1 LQLLVRQAPS
11 LHRAR
16 IGRMDPLVPS
26 FRRELR
32 ARAHSLHPVVSI
44 GQHGLTPSVIHE
56 IDVALLAHELVK
68 VRVFSDD
75 RNARTAMLEQV
86 CKALDCAAVQQI
98 GKLFVLWRARP
109 PSEGAA
115 PVQKFPRKRTPAPA
129 SSSSTAEL
137 RRRSAAHTT
146 GRTGK
151 GGAPAPLAEPARRA
165 RTPGKAPSGVPR
177 AAAPRRRR
185 GLG

>member
-1 LQLLVRQAPS
+1 
-11 LHRAR
+11 
-16 IGRMDPLVPS
+16 MDPLLPS

-44 GQHGLTPSVIHE
+44 GQHGLTASVTHE

-75 RNARTAMLEQV
+75 RAARTAMLEQV
-86 CKALDCAAVQQI
+86 CTALDCAAVQQI

-109 PSEGAA
+109 PSADEPPPVKRPRKQRPAAA
-115 PVQKFPRKRTPAPA
+115 PP
-129 SSSSTAEL
+129 SSAALS
-137 RRRSAAHTT
+137 RRRRATGTGTT
-146 GRTGK
+146 S
-151 GGAPAPLAEPARRA
+151 GARDTDRRA
-165 RTPGKAPSGVPR
+165 RAASVEAPKPRTPGKAPPGVPR

-185 GLG
+185 RGA

>member
-1 LQLLVRQAPS
+1 
-11 LHRAR
+11 
-16 IGRMDPLVPS
+16 MDPLLPS

-44 GQHGLTPSVIHE
+44 GQHGLTPAVIHE
-56 IDVALLAHELVK
+56 VDVALLAHELVK

-75 RNARTAMLEQV
+75 RSARTAMLEQI

-109 PSEGAA
+109 PSADEPA
-115 PVQKFPRKRTPAPA
+115 PAKRPPRKRPAVAPP
-129 SSSSTAEL
+129 SSTAL
-137 RRRSAAHTT
+137 SRRRRA
-146 GRTGK
+146 TGK
-151 GGAPAPLAEPARRA
+151 SAGGSDRGADRRA
-165 RTPGKAPSGVPR
+165 RAATVEAPKPRTPGKAPSGVPR

-185 GLG
+185 RGP

>member
-1 LQLLVRQAPS
+1 
-11 LHRAR
+11 
-16 IGRMDPLVPS
+16 MDPLLPS
-26 FRRELR
+26 FRRDLR

-44 GQHGLTPSVIHE
+44 GQHGLTPSVLHE

-75 RNARTAMLEQV
+75 RAARTAMLEQA

-109 PSEGAA
+109 PSADEPAPVKRPRKQRPAAAPPSSAALSRRRRATGMGATGGVRDTGRRARAA
-115 PVQKFPRKRTPAPA
+115 PVEAP
-129 SSSSTAEL
+129 
-137 RRRSAAHTT
+137 
-146 GRTGK
+146 K
-151 GGAPAPLAEPARRA
+151 P

-185 GLG
+185 RGA

>member
-1 LQLLVRQAPS
+1 
-11 LHRAR
+11 
-16 IGRMDPLVPS
+16 MDPLLPS

-75 RNARTAMLEQV
+75 RAARTAMLEQV
-86 CKALDCAAVQQI
+86 CTALGCAAVQQI
-98 GKLFVLWRARP
+98 GKLLVLWRARP
-109 PSEGAA
+109 PAADEPALVKRPRKQRPVAA
-115 PVQKFPRKRTPAPA
+115 PP
-129 SSSSTAEL
+129 SSTASA
-137 RRRSAAHTT
+137 RRRRAT
-146 GRTGK
+146 GA
-151 GGAPAPLAEPARRA
+151 GGARGIRDTDRRARGGSLEPPKA

-185 GLG
+185 RGA

>member
-1 LQLLVRQAPS
+1 
-11 LHRAR
+11 
-16 IGRMDPLVPS
+16 MDPLLPS

-75 RNARTAMLEQV
+75 RAARTAMLEQA

-109 PSEGAA
+109 PSADEPAPVKRPRKLRPTAA
-115 PVQKFPRKRTPAPA
+115 PP
-129 SSSSTAEL
+129 SSAALS
-137 RRRSAAHTT
+137 RRRRATGSGATEGVRDT
-146 GRTGK
+146 GRR
-151 GGAPAPLAEPARRA
+151 ARAASVEPPKL

-185 GLG
+185 RGA